1 MARKRSARIR
11 GVRGGPLVKAVDN
24 KVQLTPDLLKR
35 SASIILK
42 AIKAEIKKDM
52 AKARGVKG
60 GHYPTRYKDRSPVP
74 LPDSE
79 RFLRSWRWRISGQRT
94 IEFTSSWP
102 TAEAHT
108 KTPTQRGIN
117 DYSSDLPDVPKGGF
131 PMTWL
136 VQPKVKYVPIITH
149 TGQVIIRTAPLTV
162 DKAWIHPGFIKYNFI
177 ERGVR
182 KGRVQVIQELH
193 AEILELALQQGVL
206 L

>member
-11 GVRGGPLVKAVDN
+11 GVLGGPLVRAVGN
-24 KVQLTPDLLKR
+24 KVQLTPELLKR

-42 AIKAEIKKDM
+42 SIKAEIKKDM
-52 AKARGVKG
+52 AKARGLKG
-60 GHYPTRYKDRSPVP
+60 GHYPTRYKDRDPVP
-74 LPDSE
+74 LPDSA

-108 KTPTQRGIN
+108 KTPSQRGI
-117 DYSSDLPDVPKGGF
+117 DDFSRDRPEVPKGGF

-149 TGQVIIRTAPLTV
+149 TGQVIIRTAPLTM

-182 KGRVQVIQELH
+182 KGRMQVVQELH
-193 AEILELALQQGVL
+193 QEILELAMQQGKIF
-206 L
+206 